1 LREYLIDSEQR
12 AKESVA
18 SKIVAKI
25 LEGATELFAK
35 QGYFGASTRDLALK
49 ADVAEPSIYRLFLNK
64 EKLFHECLTAV
75 IEQSLDP
82 GQFQTVISVLEPGE
96 GFSGAVGR
104 AIRRWYFSLSA
115 QSARLL
121 MQAALSDNKEW
132 TEMAYSRIDKII
144 GVLAKHIEKETET
157 SKAKAIVAARTLIL
171 ALFQFKIARPMLS
184 SAEKERNVVD
194 ATIDQWLQGLT

>member
-1 LREYLIDSEQR
+1 VSEGNP
-12 AKESVA
+12 VA

-25 LEGATELFAK
+25 LEGATELFAR

-49 ADVAEPSIYRLFLNK
+49 ADVAEPSIYRLFLSK

-82 GQFQTVISVLEPGE
+82 AQFQAVIAVPEPGE
-96 GFSGAVGR
+96 GFSGAVAR
-104 AIRRWYFSLSA
+104 AVRRWYFSLSA

-132 TEMAYSRIDKII
+132 TEMAYSRLDKII
-144 GVLAKHIEKETET
+144 GILAKSVEKETHIPKT
-157 SKAKAIVAARTLIL
+157 KAIVAARTLIL

-184 SAEKERNVVD
+184 SADKERDAVD
-194 ATIDQWLQGLT
+194 GTIDQWLQGLT

>member
-1 LREYLIDSEQR
+1 
-12 AKESVA
+12 VA

-25 LEGATELFAK
+25 LEGATDLFAK

-64 EKLFHECLTAV
+64 EKLFHDCLSAV
-75 IEQSLDP
+75 VERS
-82 GQFQTVISVLEPGE
+82 LEPVQFLALISTPE
-96 GFSGAVGR
+96 PDEEFVSTAGR
-104 AIRRWYFSLSA
+104 AIRRWYFSLSG

-132 TEMAYSRIDKII
+132 ADMAYERINKII
-144 GVLAKHIEKETET
+144 AILAKSVEKEIGT
-157 SKAKAIVAARTLIL
+157 SRAKAIAAARTVIL

-184 SAEKERNVVD
+184 TADKEREAVD
-194 ATIDQWLQGLT
+194 ETIEHWTQGLR

>member
-1 LREYLIDSEQR
+1 
-12 AKESVA
+12 VA

-82 GQFQTVISVLEPGE
+82 VQFQAVILDPEAGE
-96 GFSGAVGR
+96 GFAGVAARAV
-104 AIRRWYFSLSA
+104 RRWYFSLSA

-132 TEMAYSRIDKII
+132 TEMAYSRLDKII
-144 GVLAKHIEKETET
+144 GILAKSVEKEIHI